1 METYGTLTIRL
12 LVIFKGAQ
20 NCQETGKSVVLET
33 IHNVTRE
40 QARGWVLDWKGMN
53 GDRGYDKR
61 LITGEWV
68 SKETFS

>member
-12 LVIFKGAQ
+12 LVLFRGVQ
-20 NCQETGKSVVLET
+20 NDRETGKRVVLET
-33 IHNVTRE
+33 LDNVTRE
-40 QARGWVLDWKGMN
+40 QARDWVLDWKGMN
-53 GDRGYDKR
+53 GDQGYDKR